1 MTSRPTKEIR
11 RVALVHDWLTGMRG
25 GEKVL
30 ACICALLPKAELFTL
45 IHRPGSCGPP
55 IEDRA
60 IRTSWLDDLPA
71 VSRYYRQLL
80 PLMPLAIE
88 RMDVSNCDLIV
99 STSHCVAKGI
109 GGRRAGQVHVCYC
122 FTPMRYVWDTAG
134 HYHRRQGIRRLALRA
149 LEPYLR
155 AWDRRSAAGVDLFLA
170 DSACVAGRIRRAYGR
185 SAVVLYPPVDVDFF
199 TPADVPREDFYLIVS
214 ALTPYKRA
222 DQAIEAFARLAR
234 PLKIIGTGQEIQ
246 KLRRMAP
253 PNVRILGWCDDETVR
268 DHYRRCRAL
277 VFPQLEDFGIVPLEA
292 MACGAPVIAYGA
304 GGALETVL
312 DGGNPAVTEPTGLLY
327 RPQSSQA
334 LAEAVEQFE
343 RIEGRFNPQRLR
355 NWTEQFSKER
365 FIEGFK
371 QAVEPLLL
379 RAGFRPPWQGGGHST
394 GS

>member
-1 MTSRPTKEIR
+1 MREIR

-45 IHRPGSCGPP
+45 IHRPGSCSPL
-55 IEDRA
+55 IEAKA
-60 IRTSWLDDLPA
+60 IRTSWLNDLPA
-71 VSRYYRQLL
+71 VSRYYRHLL

-99 STSHCVAKGI
+99 STSHCVAKGV
-109 GGRRAGQVHVCYC
+109 GGRRAGQAHVCYC
-122 FTPMRYVWDTAG
+122 FTPMRYVWDAAE
-134 HYHRRQGIRRLALRA
+134 HYHRRVGIRRLALRA
-149 LEPYLR
+149 LGPYLR
-155 AWDRRSAAGVDLFLA
+155 AWDRRSAGGVDLFLA

-185 SAVVLYPPVDVDFF
+185 GAVVLYPPVDVDFF

-214 ALTPYKRA
+214 ALTPYKRS

-234 PLKIIGTGQEIQ
+234 PLKIIGAGQRLR

-253 PNVRILGWCDDETVR
+253 RNVELLGWRDDETVR
-268 DHYRRCRAL
+268 DHYRRCRGL

-304 GGALETVL
+304 GGAMETVL
-312 DGGNPAVTEPTGLLY
+312 DAANPAVTEPTGLLY
-327 RPQSSQA
+327 RPQTPQA
-334 LAEAVEQFE
+334 LAAAVQRFE
-343 RIEGRFNPQRLR
+343 RIEGRFNRQQLR
-355 NWTEQFSKER
+355 NWAEQFSKER

-371 QAVEPLLL
+371 QAVGPLLL
-379 RAGFRPPWQGGGHST
+379 RAGFRPPWQGGRHST